1 MLKKFSPLEG
11 VKKVKIVIEV
21 IPPNSSW
28 KSVEPVIRAIGKSF
42 EDDAENEITIEV
54 KSLSF
59 VD

>member
-1 MLKKFSPLEG
+1 M
-11 VKKVKIVIEV
+11 KIVIEV

-42 EDDAENEITIEV
+42 EDDEENEITIEV